1 MGEDTRAR
9 YAQTGAAVTD
19 CAIPRQSPRQD
30 SNLRPSAYHERI
42 EPLDGLEPP
51 SSRYERDT
59 LPGELQRR
67 ELPILASNQE
77 PPEPE
82 SGALPFL
89 S

>member
-1 MGEDTRAR
+1 M
-9 YAQTGAAVTD
+9 V
-19 CAIPRQSPRQD
+19 
-30 SNLRPSAYHERI
+30 PSAGLEPTLPPSSRTCLLPLGQLGM

-51 SSRYERDT
+51 SSPYERDT
-59 LPGELQRR
+59 LPVELQRR